1 MLCSPL
7 VLTTWNATLAIWIHF
22 READALGL
30 CIWVAV
36 SGRNWR
42 RGSSGQGKLWLVRR
56 PHDEGE
62 GCGLKK
68 VAAIT
73 VTRKHGIHQASE
85 ESATEDGC
93 LLIGEL
99 MWVGAYGEMV
109 MGRKGDEERKSYFL
123 LASALI
129 CYWHRVVVGATVGI
143 RDRSSSVEFPSF
155 TDKEIKVNKLQS
167 CGAKLALKYLP
178 SGPRD
183 FLLRQAAR
191 NNSQKPF

>member
-1 MLCSPL
+1 
-7 VLTTWNATLAIWIHF
+7 
-22 READALGL
+22 
-30 CIWVAV
+30 
-36 SGRNWR
+36 
-42 RGSSGQGKLWLVRR
+42 
-56 PHDEGE
+56 
-62 GCGLKK
+62 
-68 VAAIT
+68 
-73 VTRKHGIHQASE
+73 
-85 ESATEDGC
+85 
-93 LLIGEL
+93 
-99 MWVGAYGEMV
+99 

-183 FLLRQAAR
+183 FLLHQAAR